1 MINTDDIK
9 DVEQTTCI
17 NLEVSIMKF
26 FSELSAKG
34 NITLS
39 NSQMIME
46 NMIGVVNDKSFFGSQ
61 LLKDLIIQL
70 NLTQDNSSINEALMK
85 M

>member
-1 MINTDDIK
+1 MINTDDSIK

-46 NMIGVVNDKSFFGSQ
+46 NMIRVVNDISFFGS
-61 LLKDLIIQL
+61 
-70 NLTQDNSSINEALMK
+70 
-85 M
+85 

>member
-46 NMIGVVNDKSFFGSQ
+46 NMIGDVND
-61 LLKDLIIQL
+61 IIFWF
-70 NLTQDNSSINEALMK
+70 TTA
-85 M
+85 